1 MIYNKRLKKP
11 EILFTKWQKT
21 VVKMSCLGIKIIDEI
36 GEFDLININR
46 NEKNEFR
53 EAVEKFSGRQR

>member
-1 MIYNKRLKKP
+1 MAEDGSENELSGD
-11 EILFTKWQKT
+11 E
-21 VVKMSCLGIKIIDEI
+21 IIDEI

-53 EAVEKFSGRQR
+53 EAVEKFSGRQRW